1 MLKHRPDTSLETL
14 LNIFNYIW
22 TTGKFPD
29 DWQYAIII
37 PIPKP
42 GKDPA
47 EPNNYRPIALT
58 SCLCETLVRM
68 INKRLTWFL
77 KSNNHILRFWSGFRS
92 DCSTTDNLVRS
103 ETFIRDAFIK
113 KKHVV
118 AVFFDLEKAYDTT
131 WRYGILKD
139 IHKLGLRGRLPTFIE
154 NFLADCAMQVRVS
167 SSLSNYYDQE
177 QGVPQGVFCLQHF
190 LVLKLMILLNV

>member
-1 MLKHRPDTSLETL
+1 MLKHLPDTSLETL

-22 TTGKFPD
+22 TTDKFPD
-29 DWQYAIII
+29 GWQYATII

-58 SCLCETLVRM
+58 SCLCKTLERM

-77 KSNNHILRFWSGFRS
+77 ESNNHISWFQSGFRS
-92 DCSTTDNLVRS
+92 DRSTTDNLVRL

-113 KKHVV
+113 KEHEV

-131 WRYGILKD
+131 WR
-139 IHKLGLRGRLPTFIE
+139 
-154 NFLADCAMQVRVS
+154 
-167 SSLSNYYDQE
+167 
-177 QGVPQGVFCLQHF
+177 
-190 LVLKLMILLNV
+190 